1 LVRLRRELY
10 PRCEYRTDFQNGDN
24 YESSNGHR
32 NKNNALQRNGNR
44 KWKPVLHAVP
54 NPKNMNV
61 MKMRMYRRR
70 CHVCGKVCNT
80 TTLAAICAR
89 CRNIKRDTKMI
100 CGDAFSR
107 EHNNDVAKQPNEKS

>member
-1 LVRLRRELY
+1 MQKLAGNATANSHGRR
-10 PRCEYRTDFQNGDN
+10 
-24 YESSNGHR
+24 
-32 NKNNALQRNGNR
+32 KNSTTN
-44 KWKPVLHAVP
+44 
-54 NPKNMNV
+54 NMNV

-107 EHNNDVAKQPNEKS
+107 EHNNDVAKQPNGTR

>member
-1 LVRLRRELY
+1 
-10 PRCEYRTDFQNGDN
+10 
-24 YESSNGHR
+24 
-32 NKNNALQRNGNR
+32 
-44 KWKPVLHAVP
+44 
-54 NPKNMNV
+54 MNV

-107 EHNNDVAKQPNEKS
+107 EHNNDVAEPSNVEFRNAASGAPGLDGGVQ

>member
-1 LVRLRRELY
+1 MSREK
-10 PRCEYRTDFQNGDN
+10 EQ
-24 YESSNGHR
+24 
-32 NKNNALQRNGNR
+32 
-44 KWKPVLHAVP
+44 
-54 NPKNMNV
+54 MNV

-107 EHNNDVAKQPNEKS
+107 EHNNDVAKQPNAGADLQPRRKE